1 MPLPQHLITISV
13 HILNSSSARLV
24 VKHIEHLSKVLWLV
38 NRTTVTN
45 KKKHDTVRVIL
56 GLDVLIHP
64 YLPQNV
70 NRLNTKTLTNSMGQ
84 PGSTSDI
91 TNTHDLAY
99 MDYIV
104 SGLKRLD
111 LTWAF
116 TSSRDIWTS
125 VHPVHPGL
133 SVHGPV
139 RPCFCFGD
147 ADNGGSSTAHIWAVE
162 VETATYLRSGSGNDY
177 ICWSLRHNF

>member
-1 MPLPQHLITISV
+1 MSQPSSTRNIT
-13 HILNSSSARLV
+13 
-24 VKHIEHLSKVLWLV
+24 
-38 NRTTVTN
+38 
-45 KKKHDTVRVIL
+45 D
-56 GLDVLIHP
+56 
-64 YLPQNV
+64 
-70 NRLNTKTLTNSMGQ
+70 
-84 PGSTSDI
+84 
-91 TNTHDLAY
+91 THDFTY
-99 MDYIV
+99 MLNV
-104 SGLKRLD
+104 MSRLKRLD

-116 TSSRDIWTS
+116 TSFRDIWTS

-139 RPCFCFGD
+139 RPCSCFGD

>member
-1 MPLPQHLITISV
+1 MPLPQHLITITV
-13 HILNSSSARLV
+13 HILHRSCARLI
-24 VKHIEHLSKVLWLV
+24 VKHVENLPKILGLI

-45 KKKHDTVRVIL
+45 QKKHDTVSVIL
-56 GLDVLIHP
+56 GLDVFIHP

-70 NRLNTKTLTNSMGQ
+70 DRLNTKSLTNSMGQ
-84 PGSTSDI
+84 SSTASDI
-91 TNTHDLAY
+91 TDTHDLPY

-104 SGLKRLD
+104 PGLKRLD

-116 TSSRDIWTS
+116 TSSRDVWTS
-125 VHPVHPGL
+125 VHSVHPGL

-147 ADNGGSSTAHIWAVE
+147 AGNGDSSTAHIRAVE
-162 VETATYLRSGSGNDY
+162 VETAAYLRCGRGNDY
-177 ICWSLRHNF
+177 ICWSLRHNS